1 MNRILRSLLERRSG
15 ITAAFTGSL
24 LAACATAPMTPPQ
37 TVPPVAKTSPA
48 PEAVKKKPAQ
58 KRGGGYYQDDGPDE
72 VPPENLDAVPDAE
85 PRAEPL
91 HRFANNPYNVFGID
105 YVPETE
111 IKPYKARGVASWYGK
126 KFHGQ
131 RTSSGE
137 AYDMYGMTAAHP
149 TLPIPSYA
157 RVTNLSNG
165 KSVVVRIND
174 RGPFHSS
181 RLIDLSYTAAY
192 KLGYIGNGS
201 TEVEVETIIPEGVEL
216 IAANVPPIK
225 QRGAPA
231 RSKPAVSKTASP
243 KAPDLKTPEPDAV
256 AAVAVVEMPASATV
270 TASPT
275 PAAPAVVAMADSSVP
290 SAAKPSGKSTA
301 LAVAAASGNIAT
313 HAIFLQLGAFNTARN
328 AEGFRNMVEIELSWL
343 ADKLQVL
350 ASDGRFRLHA
360 GPFKSDAE
368 ARQAASKIAAAL
380 QLKPFVVVR

>member
-24 LAACATAPMTPPQ
+24 LAACATAPVTTPQ
-37 TVPPVAKTSPA
+37 QQSTVPPVAKSAPA
-48 PEAVKKKPAQ
+48 PEAVKKKPVQ

-72 VPPENLDAVPDAE
+72 VPPDNLDAVPDAE

-157 RVTNLSNG
+157 RVTNLANG

-192 KLGYIGNGS
+192 KLGYVNNGS
-201 TEVEVETIIPEGVEL
+201 TEVEVETIVPEGVEL

-225 QRGAPA
+225 QRGSPA
-231 RSKPAVSKTASP
+231 RSKPSVSKTATP
-243 KAPDLKTPEPDAV
+243 QAPDLKTPEADPV
-256 AAVAVVEMPASATV
+256 AAIAAAETPASA
-270 TASPT
+270 APSPQG
-275 PAAPAVVAMADSSVP
+275 APAVVAMADGGTAGATTSS
-290 SAAKPSGKSTA
+290 SRSSA
-301 LAVAAASGNIAT
+301 LAAAASNIAT

-328 AEGFRNMVEIELSWL
+328 AEGFRNMVEVELSWL
-343 ADKLQVL
+343 ADKLQVF
-350 ASDGRFRLHA
+350 ASNGRFRLHA
-360 GPFKSDAE
+360 GPFSSDAE
-368 ARQAASKIAAAL
+368 ARLAASKIAAAL